1 MSSLFFMN
9 LSLLRNLFLAL
20 TIYTNLLSW
29 SKPVHEKWKFIVV
42 LPIAVQINKDALK
55 FEKTGDSCKIHTSA
69 CIPPCKKPY
78 NPNHI
83 LIYC

>member
-1 MSSLFFMN
+1 MEIHTSGNRTSGDRT
-9 LSLLRNLFLAL
+9 SGG
-20 TIYTNLLSW
+20 
-29 SKPVHEKWKFIVV
+29 PPVV
-42 LPIAVQINKDALK
+42 LPIAVHIIKDAPK

>member
-1 MSSLFFMN
+1 MN

-42 LPIAVQINKDALK
+42 LPFAVHIIKDAPK
-55 FEKTGDSCKIHTSA
+55 FEKKQEIVVKFTLQLVFPLA
-69 CIPPCKKPY
+69 R
-78 NPNHI
+78 NPTT
-83 LIYC
+83 LITF